1 MHLSD
6 TIEKSGRKKVAIR
19 AVIDTSI
26 WVSALLNPRGV
37 HARLVKYFE
46 EGAFHIIVSE
56 PILNRSRI
64 KEKFGIDESEIRE
77 LMILIGERTEHVAVS
92 GDVDICRDK
101 DDNMI
106 IETAIK
112 GNAGYLVTRDNDI
125 KFGKEVSSFLDRY
138 GITVLPI
145 QKFLDVIGKS

>member
-1 MHLSD
+1 
-6 TIEKSGRKKVAIR
+6 
-19 AVIDTSI
+19 
-26 WVSALLNPRGV
+26 
-37 HARLVKYFE
+37 
-46 EGAFHIIVSE
+46 
-56 PILNRSRI
+56 
-64 KEKFGIDESEIRE
+64 
-77 LMILIGERTEHVAVS
+77 
-92 GDVDICRDK
+92 
-101 DDNMI
+101 MI